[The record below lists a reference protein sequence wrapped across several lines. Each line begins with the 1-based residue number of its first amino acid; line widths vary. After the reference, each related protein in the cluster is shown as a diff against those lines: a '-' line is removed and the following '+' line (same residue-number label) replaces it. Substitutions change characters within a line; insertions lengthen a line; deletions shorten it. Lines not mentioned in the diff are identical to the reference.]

1 MIKVDNVEYILNED
15 AVFLPLR
22 CLVTIR
28 NKLLCLWLLILGDSP
43 MNMCYVDIFSTQVT
57 LHWYTVMI

>member
-22 CLVTIR
+22 CLVPIR
-28 NKLLCLWLLILGDSP
+28 KNTMLMASD
-43 MNMCYVDIFSTQVT
+43 FR
-57 LHWYTVMI
+57 